1 MSRLYGRETRL
12 KITGELRIG
21 KNARIVTEQSDGTEV
36 NTAASAVPTLAA
48 GAATD
53 EMDITIAVRDG
64 AGNVI
69 PGVHHLD
76 VWITDDLAALS
87 LTATAASGA
96 LTAIDGSILHTKTA
110 KKHVEV
116 LTPASGII
124 NLSLVDSANTAGEAI
139 VVYLPGVGN
148 SVSAAT
154 VAGDYEGG

>member
-64 AGNVI
+64 AAMLYREYTIWTFG
-69 PGVHHLD
+69 LQTT
-76 VWITDDLAALS
+76 WRLCR
-87 LTATAASGA
+87 
-96 LTAIDGSILHTKTA
+96 
-110 KKHVEV
+110 
-116 LTPASGII
+116 
-124 NLSLVDSANTAGEAI
+124 
-139 VVYLPGVGN
+139 
-148 SVSAAT
+148 
-154 VAGDYEGG
+154 